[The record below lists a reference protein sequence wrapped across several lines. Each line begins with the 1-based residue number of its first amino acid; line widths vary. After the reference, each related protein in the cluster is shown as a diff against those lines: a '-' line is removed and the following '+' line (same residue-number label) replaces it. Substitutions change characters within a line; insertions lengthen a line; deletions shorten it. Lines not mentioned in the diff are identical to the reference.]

1 MAATYIFP
9 DIHGCAKTFRYLL
22 EDVVLPTQK
31 DKLVFL
37 GDYID
42 RGPNS
47 AEVIAMILSL
57 ISSGYQVT
65 ALRGNH
71 EQMLLDS
78 IADTYAFNIW
88 KLNSARKTFMS
99 YGWNFENL
107 AHEQL
112 VSLIPKDHL
121 HFLQEMPILHQLGSS
136 LWSAHAGIQ
145 FPIRKEFLQQYLWLR
160 PWECVDSIPEGVTV
174 IHGHTPIP
182 LVEVEKPVAQWGRL
196 VNLDAGCVYAG
207 MREDLGNLVCLR
219 LEDRHLFYTSNIDL

>member
-1 MAATYIFP
+1 MAVTYIFP
-9 DIHGCAKTFRYLL
+9 DIHGCAKTFRHLL
-22 EDVVLPTQK
+22 EDIVSPTLK

-47 AEVIAMILSL
+47 AEVINMILSL

-78 IADTYAFNIW
+78 IADANAFTIW
-88 KLNSARKTFMS
+88 KLNSARKTLKS
-99 YGWNFENL
+99 YGLDFEDV
-107 AHEQL
+107 AHDQL
-112 VSLIPKDHL
+112 ISLIPKDHL
-121 HFLQEMPILHQLGSS
+121 HFLQNMPILHQLGSS
-136 LWSAHAGIQ
+136 LWSVHGCIQ
-145 FPIRKEFLQQYLWLR
+145 FPIREEFLQHYLWLR

-182 LVEVEKPVAQWGRL
+182 LEEVENQIALWGRL
-196 VNLDAGCVYAG
+196 INLDAGCVYAE
-207 MREDLGNLVCLR
+207 MREGLGNLVCLR
-219 LEDRHLFYTSNIDL
+219 LEDRHLFYTPNIDL